1 MDTSVSSGSN
11 LFSDGGAVESAE
23 IDLMNESITADS
35 ESILDSPNPSLT
47 QSQPCDTGAKK

>member
-11 LFSDGGAVESAE
+11 IFSDGGAVESAE